1 MSKHLARIGKI
12 DSLVEIPGADKI
24 QTAII
29 FGLETI
35 VSKSVKAGDI
45 VVFFE
50 SGDTQLSQEY
60 CSKNN
65 LFRHAE
71 LNEDK
76 TKTGYVSDNGRLKVE
91 KFLKVKSE
99 GLVMPLESLFY
110 TGRTTFSVGDSF
122 DEINKFKICNKY
134 YNEQSLRAMRSGGK
148 SSHKAVETPLFK
160 KHVDTEQLHYYLDSI
175 PIGSYVSLH
184 HKVHG
189 CVKWDTIIE
198 TEKNGSLF
206 IRDIVDKKLKVKI
219 KAYDIEKEKEVFVPI
234 DDYYFLEN
242 DGEWYEI
249 ELDSGEKI
257 TITGNNPVWLDRL
270 KCYRRAD
277 QLKIGDELLLNH

>member
-12 DSLVEIPGADKI
+12 DLLKEIPGADKI
-24 QTAII
+24 QTAVI

-35 VSKSVKAGDI
+35 VSKSIQVGDI

-65 LFRHAE
+65 LFRHGE

-76 TKTGYVSDNGRLKVE
+76 AKTGYVSDNGRLKVE

-99 GLVMPLESLFY
+99 GLAMPLESLFY
-110 TGRTTFSVGDSF
+110 TGRESFALGDSF
-122 DEINKFKICNKY
+122 DEINGFKICNKY
-134 YNEQSLRAMRSGGK
+134 YNEKSLRAMKNGSK
-148 SSHKAVETPLFK
+148 SNHKAVETPLFK

-175 PIGSYVSLH
+175 PIGSYISLH

-189 CVKWDTIIE
+189 CVKWDTVIE
-198 TEKNGSLF
+198 TEKNGNLP
-206 IRDIVDKKLKVKI
+206 IKDIVDKKLKVKI